1 MLILMPLNAPNSDIE
16 KVKSKIINSGCTAHE
31 IPGASKLGIGI
42 TGPSNKLNIEDFKIM
57 DSVDEV
63 VRVSKPYKLVSRQM
77 KNEDTLINI
86 ENNIIGGKELTIIA
100 GPCSVESKG
109 QLFDIA
115 GKLKEMGVKYLR
127 GGAYK
132 PRSSPYA
139 FQGLKEE
146 GLKYLAEAKKEFGL
160 KIVTEAKDTD
170 TLEAIA
176 EVSDIIQIGARNM
189 QNFSLLEKVGKL
201 ANPILLKRGLSAT
214 IEELLM
220 SAEYILSQGNYN
232 VILCERGIRTF
243 ETYTRNTLDLNA
255 VPVIKQLSHLPIFV
269 DPSHGIG
276 IADKVGAM
284 SMAGIAC
291 GADGLIIEVHN
302 KPEEALS
309 DGLQS
314 ITPKK
319 FEELLSKLKQLAP
332 IVGRE
337 L

>member
-100 GPCSVESKG
+100 GPCSVESRQ

-146 GLKYLAEAKKEFGL
+146 GLKYLADAKKEFGL